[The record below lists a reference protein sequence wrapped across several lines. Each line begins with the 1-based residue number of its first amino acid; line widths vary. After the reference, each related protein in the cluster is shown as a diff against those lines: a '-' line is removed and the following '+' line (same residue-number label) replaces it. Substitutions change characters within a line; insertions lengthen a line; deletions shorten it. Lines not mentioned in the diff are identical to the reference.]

1 MTSVLVNH
9 EVLCLENNP
18 LSGTSDMPNVVID
31 IIEAGNNAVYQ
42 FYLINSNDVSH
53 HSIINYQ
60 LVMFFHL
67 QILPFYE
74 ISERGRIIAQCTD

>member
-60 LVMFFHL
+60 LVIDVFSSSDFAFL
-67 QILPFYE
+67 WDF
-74 ISERGRIIAQCTD
+74 RKR